1 SGSGDGTYES
11 GDVVNIVADVAPAGQ
26 QFVSWTGDVSGVADI
41 NSSST
46 TVTIPSS
53 DVVVTATYGEV
64 SPGGTI
70 WLEDFEDLSNGDVV
84 DNGATAWSSSRAGGT
99 FEVLDGRFWTNVS
112 GGVGTWTSEVIPI
125 GGTISLSMDV
135 DDSDDNKESSDFV
148 RALYILDGGTPVEF
162 GFVNNDIDP
171 QTFIS
176 GEITGSTVQIVV
188 ESLVSGGNENYFI
201 DNVAVTTAVAGLR
214 ARLDDYALGN
224 TEPVVPFEVM
234 LYPNPATTEATLS
247 VKGNSRLE
255 AIAIFNSLG
264 QQVRAFKASELWNR
278 ANGYQLPVY
287 DLPIGAYHLNI
298 LNDEGTTFIRQLII
312 RR

>member
-1 SGSGDGTYES
+1 SGSGDGSYVA
-11 GDVVNIVADVAPAGQ
+11 GDVVNIVADAAPAGQQFVSWTGDVSGVDDINSSSTTVTIPSSDVVVTATYGPIDVTTYELTVNSGSGDGTYAAGDVVNIVADAAPAGQ

-84 DNGATAWSSSRAGGT
+84 DNGSTAWSSSRAGGT

-171 QTFIS
+171 QTF
-176 GEITGSTVQIVV
+176 V
-188 ESLVSGGNENYFI
+188 
-201 DNVAVTTAVAGLR
+201 
-214 ARLDDYALGN
+214 
-224 TEPVVPFEVM
+224 
-234 LYPNPATTEATLS
+234 
-247 VKGNSRLE
+247 
-255 AIAIFNSLG
+255 
-264 QQVRAFKASELWNR
+264 
-278 ANGYQLPVY
+278 
-287 DLPIGAYHLNI
+287 
-298 LNDEGTTFIRQLII
+298 
-312 RR
+312 